1 MKIGD
6 YVRINNGQ
14 IAKIVKIKEYKK
26 WTNIIYTDITID
38 LHEDRSCNDN
48 FIDEENIIKSSPNII
63 DLIEVGD
70 YVNGYLVEFVD
81 KDDKMLICFGATLDN
96 EDIES
101 IVTHEQ
107 FESMKYKVVE
117 E

>member
-6 YVRINNGQ
+6 YCRTKDGF
-14 IAKIVKIKEYKK
+14 IAKLIEKDTWYKFDSVILEEEYPYNYLSREHAKELIV
-26 WTNIIYTDITID
+26 
-38 LHEDRSCNDN
+38 
-48 FIDEENIIKSSPNII
+48 KSSPNII

-107 FESMKYKVVE
+107 FESMEYRIGE
-117 E
+117 